1 MPCYL
6 VKDTGAKD
14 GEPKDRLVEAANRAS
29 ARNHVARNR
38 FAVEV
43 AQPADI
49 QRVVLAGG
57 TIEVATGDV
66 QEELEQQE
74 PPKEPTSEDPPKQD
88 DAGTHPKK

>member
-57 TIEVATGDV
+57 TIEVATGADEQ
-66 QEELEQQE
+66 QEELET
-74 PPKEPTSEDPPKQD
+74 KEDLTTQEDPPQANED
-88 DAGTHPKK
+88 KKK